1 MSSLEQEMFLQ
12 WGNKKRMRRL
22 RASANKDNTKHIS
35 QRQSNS
41 SSHETFLFH
50 SSRFSRYT
58 KTLPFPRES
67 NPQDSIFFYF
77 FVRGSEGAILRSGG
91 SLPEKEKE
99 ERYYT
104 TRGVVDTNGEDSN
117 SKGEESM
124 WPKLFVTLSSKE
136 KEEDFLAMKGC
147 KPSHRPKKRAKLIQ
161 KSLLLVSPGT
171 WLADMC
177 PDRYDV
183 TVKKSSK
190 KRRARGLKAMGNN
203 IESDSD

>member
-22 RASANKDNTKHIS
+22 RAAANKDNKHIS

-58 KTLPFPRES
+58 KVSSFSLNRS
-67 NPQDSIFFYF
+67 QDSIFFISLL
-77 FVRGSEGAILRSGG
+77 RGSEGAILRSGG

-117 SKGEESM
+117 GKGEESM

-136 KEEDFLAMKGC
+136 KEEDFMAMKGC

-161 KSLLLVSPGT
+161 KSLLVSFKVQYFLIFSLFKVFVKIFV
-171 WLADMC
+171 WISM
-177 PDRYDV
+177 Y
-183 TVKKSSK
+183 TV
-190 KRRARGLKAMGNN
+190 G
-203 IESDSD
+203 ESWNMVG

>member
-50 SSRFSRYT
+50 SSRFSR
-58 KTLPFPRES
+58 
-67 NPQDSIFFYF
+67 
-77 FVRGSEGAILRSGG
+77 GSEGAILRSGPP
-91 SLPEKEKE
+91 PEKEKE

-117 SKGEESM
+117 GKGEESM

-136 KEEDFLAMKGC
+136 KEEDFMAMKGC

>member
-22 RASANKDNTKHIS
+22 RASANKDTKHIS

-58 KTLPFPRES
+58 KT
-67 NPQDSIFFYF
+67 QFFF
-77 FVRGSEGAILRSGG
+77 NGAILRSGG
-91 SLPEKEKE
+91 LPEKEKE

-117 SKGEESM
+117 GKGEESM

-136 KEEDFLAMKGC
+136 KEEDFMAMKGC

-161 KSLLLVSPGT
+161 KSLLMVSPGT

-183 TVKKSSK
+183 RVKKSSK

>member
-1 MSSLEQEMFLQ
+1 MSPLEQEMFLQ

-22 RASANKDNTKHIS
+22 RAANKDK
-35 QRQSNS
+35 RESNS
-41 SSHETFLFH
+41 SSAQETFLFQ
-50 SSRFSRYT
+50 SS
-58 KTLPFPRES
+58 
-67 NPQDSIFFYF
+67 
-77 FVRGSEGAILRSGG
+77 RGSEGATLRSG
-91 SLPEKEKE
+91 LPEKEKE

-104 TRGVVDTNGEDSN
+104 TRGVVDTIGKACLLDGNNGED
-117 SKGEESM
+117 KGEESM

-136 KEEDFLAMKGC
+136 KEEDFMAMKGC

-183 TVKKSSK
+183 RVKKSSK
-190 KRRARGLKAMGNN
+190 KRRARGLKAMGNV
-203 IESDSD
+203 ESDSD

>member
-22 RASANKDNTKHIS
+22 RAANKDKHIS
-35 QRQSNS
+35 RRESNS
-41 SSHETFLFH
+41 SAPQETFLFH
-50 SSRFSRYT
+50 SSRFSR
-58 KTLPFPRES
+58 
-67 NPQDSIFFYF
+67 
-77 FVRGSEGAILRSGG
+77 GSQGAILRSGG
-91 SLPEKEKE
+91 LAEKEKEKEKE

-104 TRGVVDTNGEDSN
+104 TRGVVDTIGKACLLDGEDSN
-117 SKGEESM
+117 SKGEESNM

-136 KEEDFLAMKGC
+136 KEEDFMAMKGC
-147 KPSHRPKKRAKLIQ
+147 KPSHRPKKRPKLIQ

-183 TVKKSSK
+183 RVKKSSK
-190 KRRARGLKAMGNN
+190 KRRARGLKAMGNV
-203 IESDSD
+203 ESDSD

>member
-22 RASANKDNTKHIS
+22 RASANKDNKHIS

-50 SSRFSRYT
+50 SSRFS
-58 KTLPFPRES
+58 
-67 NPQDSIFFYF
+67 
-77 FVRGSEGAILRSGG
+77 RGSEGAILRSGG

-117 SKGEESM
+117 GKGEESM

-136 KEEDFLAMKGC
+136 KEEDFMAMKGC

-183 TVKKSSK
+183 RVKKSSK
-190 KRRARGLKAMGNN
+190 KRRARGLKAMGIILIAIQ
-203 IESDSD
+203 IEEELEDYFS

>member
-22 RASANKDNTKHIS
+22 RASANKDNKHIS

-58 KTLPFPRES
+58 KVSSFSLNRS
-67 NPQDSIFFYF
+67 QDSIFFISLL
-77 FVRGSEGAILRSGG
+77 RGSEGAILRSGG

-117 SKGEESM
+117 GKGEESM

-136 KEEDFLAMKGC
+136 KEEDFMAMKGC

-183 TVKKSSK
+183 RVKKSSK

-203 IESDSD
+203 IDSDSD